1 MAPNEAALFEHGVSV
16 YAMSPY
22 RSFMMTEQVVTVVSV
37 DNFEDESEKT
47 IIREYNQILARGIRS
62 KNYLHLGARGERN
75 HALPGNLAAKSNQA
89 RFKQA
94 YPAEVWRELVRDAHK
109 KARSKAANQ
118 FIRRSNIR
126 GAKDEMERILSAA
139 TAKSQYYETGT
150 IDLNSLKREQ
160 TMILDA
166 IKSPKIIL
174 ESAAFV
180 WMVKT
185 EDEET
190 N

>member
-1 MAPNEAALFEHGVSV
+1 
-16 YAMSPY
+16 
-22 RSFMMTEQVVTVVSV
+22 
-37 DNFEDESEKT
+37 
-47 IIREYNQILARGIRS
+47 
-62 KNYLHLGARGERN
+62 
-75 HALPGNLAAKSNQA
+75 
-89 RFKQA
+89 
-94 YPAEVWRELVRDAHK
+94 
-109 KARSKAANQ
+109 
-118 FIRRSNIR
+118 
-126 GAKDEMERILSAA
+126 MERILSAA